1 MIRTRYHWIDN
12 HGELDASNF
21 QFTIGS
27 VWGRSKT
34 GVASTFHS
42 FGGNSVSWLHLGHSN
57 DVVPCRMG
65 LKRSFDEAYDDL
77 LYVCEMFVKGH
88 QFGAVL
94 HG

>member
-42 FGGNSVSWLHLGHSN
+42 FGGNSVSWLHLGRSN
-57 DVVPCRMG
+57 DVVPCYG
-65 LKRSFDEAYDDL
+65 VEAIIR
-77 LYVCEMFVKGH
+77 
-88 QFGAVL
+88 
-94 HG
+94 